1 MLNGTQIRGAYSIT
15 APRAPFRGHAI
26 GAFRSGIFCLPV
38 WYMGKTD
45 IQIDAPPEGWKSS
58 RWGFTAYEGQWHL
71 FTGVLNPLIAEIGW
85 QTEICPDTQRE
96 HYQGYVRFIRQL
108 RFKQVKD
115 IYPGVHLGVARNW
128 QALVNYCKKKESAI
142 PGTQVHTVVNAVPM
156 MSMPEA
162 LTYLASFCP
171 HELAHCPDFY
181 EINPSKA
188 EALMDKWQER
198 RFWVMVDQAI
208 KIDRNLITVY
218 HQPQYIR
225 AIKNTFST
233 WIEDACLHVEYS
245 DHPDRQTDNDLP
257 NNAFEN

>member
-1 MLNGTQIRGAYSIT
+1 
-15 APRAPFRGHAI
+15 
-26 GAFRSGIFCLPV
+26 
-38 WYMGKTD
+38 MGKTD
-45 IQIDAPPEGWKSS
+45 IQIDAPPEGHKSS

-96 HYQGYVRFIRQL
+96 HYQGFIRFIRQL
-108 RFKQVKD
+108 RFKQAKD

-128 QALVNYCKKKESAI
+128 PALVNYCKKKDTAI

-162 LTYLASFCP
+162 LTFLASFCP
-171 HELAHCPDFY
+171 YEICPDFF

-188 EALMDKWQER
+188 EALIDKWKTQ
-198 RFWVMVDQAI
+198 RFWKMVDDAI
-208 KIDRNLITVY
+208 KIDRNLISVF
-218 HQPQYIR
+218 HQPQYMR
-225 AIKNTFST
+225 CVLNTFDT
-233 WIEDACLHVEYS
+233 WKEDAVWNVEYATETDS
-245 DHPDRQTDNDLP
+245 QTDELP